1 MISAQVL
8 SIVACLA
15 SWLWWPTM
23 AISLVAMAL
32 HQVVWCCRVPRV
44 AAIRCMTGVSVLA
57 TILCIAAGIFEW
69 VVLGNASWCG
79 LFYFSDA
86 KFSTEY
92 DNCKEQL
99 FAAMS
104 FVTAAFWAASSICSL
119 IFVQSGRYAKWEAKW
134 DETFPED
141 DKEVAAVAVELGV
154 VRESS
159 EAAASEGVATN
170 AVATSLEAAA
180 VVVGVEDVT
189 HENASTDFKGPLV
202 QAHIGSS

>member
-1 MISAQVL
+1 
-8 SIVACLA
+8 
-15 SWLWWPTM
+15 
-23 AISLVAMAL
+23 
-32 HQVVWCCRVPRV
+32 
-44 AAIRCMTGVSVLA
+44 MTGVSVLA

-86 KFSTEY
+86 DFHDDYNSTKS
-92 DNCKEQL
+92 DDCKEQL

-180 VVVGVEDVT
+180 VVVGVEGL
-189 HENASTDFKGPLV
+189 EKGLQPCNVLV
-202 QAHIGSS
+202 LPADLLFHHQVVIQKGTLDGRLADDACDNV